1 MYKKMLCYFLL
12 AVAAACC
19 VWRICVL
26 EKRLKEGDATIAS
39 LRGKLGAA
47 NDEITAANS
56 RAEAAE
62 SEAEAAE
69 SEAEAERERA
79 DVERER
85 AEAAKAKISDLL
97 KLQQRSNEILINKLR
112 EISKVDDDKKAVEKK
127 LKAAEEKL
135 KARVEVEARDVSVV
149 PVAPEVAPVVLSRW
163 EDAERR
169 PGGEGKVEGEGEGPA
184 FQVAL
189 ENHVVDSEPGLAV
202 PGVPAG
208 FVNKAAFKSLE
219 GDAYIDD
226 LALCAALRVL
236 CAHAGH
242 LVGNPCW
249 YDNNR
254 GGHFLE
260 EKPEPYVDSIF
271 IPVNLSTNHWVLV
284 EIKMHGDEGV
294 GKIYNNLETTEGELD
309 AIRSQVGMYLG
320 DKVVL
325 SRELELGD
333 CVKHGSSTECGA
345 WVFVNTFCLF
355 RNINSNDIKRAH
367 EGGYNELCG
376 RVRKFM
382 GGLCERYNKTN
393 GNGDLESCYMD
404 QFEGM
409 LTGSN

>member
-1 MYKKMLCYFLL
+1 M
-12 AVAAACC
+12 
-19 VWRICVL
+19 L

-62 SEAEAAE
+62 SEAEA
-69 SEAEAERERA
+69 ERERAAAKESEA

-112 EISKVDDDKKAVEKK
+112 EISKVDDEKKAVEKK

-149 PVAPEVAPVVLSRW
+149 PVAPEVAPEVAPVVLSRW

-169 PGGEGKVEGEGEGPA
+169 PGGEGKAERGGEAA

-271 IPVNLSTNHWVLV
+271 IPVNLSANHWVLV

-355 RNINSNDIKRAH
+355 RNINSDDIKQAH

-382 GGLCERYNKTN
+382 RGLCERYNKTG
-393 GNGDLESCYMD
+393 GNGDLEECYMD
-404 QFEGM
+404 DFESM
-409 LTGSN
+409 LTGNN